1 MSVHLNTSCSV
12 TEYKGQRQQ
21 HRSKL
26 KQTQGYKVNVL
37 RGRNYILSHW
47 KLIWKRTNS
56 NSIFF
61 KLACSSQ
68 HCQLIRMN
76 SFLHKDDKTSFL
88 YTFIVFLRLTLT
100 AFTRK
105 LFFFLSTK
113 RAVETLSLTYH
124 LFCILIPLQTFLMY
138 WSFYKKAVKMGRG
151 ALKTTTTTKNS
162 QIDNCTKQF
171 KMILQWKRKKEV
183 LSLWRLML
191 EHYLFHL
198 LHLSRNT
205 KMQSKHFLL

>member
-1 MSVHLNTSCSV
+1 MIKHLSFIHSL
-12 TEYKGQRQQ
+12 Y
-21 HRSKL
+21 
-26 KQTQGYKVNVL
+26 
-37 RGRNYILSHW
+37 
-47 KLIWKRTNS
+47 
-56 NSIFF
+56 
-61 KLACSSQ
+61 SSD
-68 HCQLIRMN
+68 LLWLLLPEN
-76 SFLHKDDKTSFL
+76 F
-88 YTFIVFLRLTLT
+88 
-100 AFTRK
+100 
-105 LFFFLSTK
+105 FFFLSTK

-151 ALKTTTTTKNS
+151 ALKTTTTKKKNS